1 MIVTFKLSVTSNQG
15 SFQAQCMDIF
25 RMKKTT
31 NVDAMM
37 ILHSRYELGKESF
50 LWVLVIIPRVLYN
63 NLND

>member
-31 NVDAMM
+31 NVDAKM

-50 LWVLVIIPRVLYN
+50 IPRVLYN